1 MKIAPSNYR
10 EQRQYNFVLA
20 FALLHYISCVH
31 TLSLQSAFL
40 DNEIQNQQ
48 PFSIDDG
55 VETINEEDNEPMM
68 VSSQSNVS
76 NWWIGLLFFLNLAR
90 LANHDIKLFLD
101 YILGQFAY
109 SWGIINR

>member
-76 NWWIGLLFFLNLAR
+76 N
-90 LANHDIKLFLD
+90 
-101 YILGQFAY
+101 
-109 SWGIINR
+109 